1 MDTKPTAT
9 RTTTMPTDV
18 ARAVADAV
26 KIVAE
31 APLTKSQANRAA
43 KLTTG
48 IAPAEI
54 WRLYT
59 KTGQARACS
68 LCRKPIEVGTP
79 FLLDLLMEP
88 RAGLLGWVHLDP
100 KCARTVRPEWFIVEI
115 QKEAAEHEPRNV
127 HQGTELVEAV

>member
-1 MDTKPTAT
+1 MDTKPTVT
-9 RTTTMPTDV
+9 RTTTMPADV
-18 ARAVADAV
+18 ARVMTAAV

-48 IAPAEI
+48 IAAAEV

-59 KTGQARACS
+59 KTGHARACS
-68 LCRKPIEVGTP
+68 LCQKPIEVGTP

-88 RAGLLGWVHLDP
+88 RAGLLGWVHLDA
-100 KCARTVRPEWFIVEI
+100 KCARVVRPEWFVVEV
-115 QKEAAEHEPRNV
+115 QKETAEHELRNV